1 MSHKEKIKP
10 IRMKDLEKMTEFSR
24 ATINFYIREGILPI
38 PLKSAKNM
46 AYYDQ
51 DFIEKLE
58 RVRNLKRSGFSLSQI
73 KQLMH
78 EKQGWENELI
88 KQTLTNINR
97 LFPTSD
103 DDALIPRERI
113 RSLGISDQSIEE
125 LIGLNLIAPVN
136 EEGTT
141 FPSYCYSI
149 CEFIK
154 YFLDSGIPMS
164 VAKSI
169 VQSLYAVTQL
179 ERDAFNI
186 YIRKPLIENNASL
199 DEQNSAIQ
207 NCVEKINTLLP
218 LVHLQLLKFPAEK
231 QYQMNSLQ
239 IET

>member
-1 MSHKEKIKP
+1 
-10 IRMKDLEKMTEFSR
+10 
-24 ATINFYIREGILPI
+24 
-38 PLKSAKNM
+38 M
-46 AYYDQ
+46 AYYDE

-97 LFPTSD
+97 LFPSGND
-103 DDALIPRERI
+103 DSLITRERI
-113 RSLGISDQSIEE
+113 RSLGISDENIEE
-125 LIGLNLIAPVN
+125 LIGLNLVAPVD

-141 FPSYCYSI
+141 FPSYCYTI
-149 CEFIK
+149 CEFLK
-154 YFLDSGIPMS
+154 YFLDAGIPMI
-164 VAKSI
+164 VARAI
-169 VQSLYAVTQL
+169 VQKIFEVTQL

-207 NCVEKINTLLP
+207 NCAEKINSLLP
-218 LVHLQLLKFPAEK
+218 LVHLQLLKLPAEK
-231 QYQMNSLQ
+231 QFQMNSLQ